1 PSFAF
6 TGFCSFFSFVFFF
19 FLLFSISCI
28 TKAQETLTFSS
39 YNGNT
44 TTLTATTATVNDEIT
59 IVFEDQDIINNF
71 YSDGQTF
78 IHMYGGLDTNAG
90 GFQGA
95 PDFNVLASQ
104 PQLTL
109 VLTDTDVNAGPN
121 TYSITINLAQLY
133 TGVPNGTMVYGFNLL
148 FQNQFGGAANPNNQT
163 VDFYI
168 NLVDAEKDSTLSTTK
183 SNIKNASVKVISDE
197 LLINNYNGDLNIKI
211 YDILGK
217 NVKNKTNL
225 QVKNTFRYT
234 FDLPKNNIY
243 IVVLE
248 TKSMTKTI
256 KILL

>member
-1 PSFAF
+1 MKQIYFLSLLLLIGF
-6 TGFCSFFSFVFFF
+6 TVE
-19 FLLFSISCI
+19 
-28 TKAQETLTFSS
+28 AQETLTFSG
-39 YNGNT
+39 YNGGT
-44 TTLTATTATVNDEIT
+44 STITASTATVNDQIT

-78 IHMYGGLDTNAG
+78 IHMYGGLDTDAG

-95 PDFNVLASQ
+95 PGFTDLASQ

-109 VLTDTDVNAGPN
+109 VPTDMDVNAGPN

-133 TGVPNGTMVYGFNLL
+133 TGVANGTMVYGFNLL
-148 FQNQFGGAANPNNQT
+148 FQNQFGGSANPNNQT
-163 VDFYI
+163 VDLYI
-168 NLVDAEKDSTLSTTK
+168 DLVDAEKDSTLSTTDN
-183 SNIKNASVKVISDE
+183 NIKNANVKVISNE
-197 LLINNYNGDLNIKI
+197 LLINNYNGDLNIKA

-217 NVKNKTNL
+217 NVKNKTNI
-225 QVKNTFRYT
+225 QVNNTYKYVL
-234 FDLPKNNIY
+234 DLPKNNIY

>member
-1 PSFAF
+1 MKHIY
-6 TGFCSFFSFVFFF
+6 FFS
-19 FLLFSISCI
+19 LLLSISCI

-59 IVFEDQDIINNF
+59 IVFEDQDIANNF
-71 YSDGQTF
+71 YSDGQAF
-78 IHMYGGLDTNAG
+78 IHMYGGLDTDSG
-90 GFQGA
+90 SFQGA
-95 PDFNVLASQ
+95 PGFSDLASQ

-109 VLTDTDVNAGPN
+109 VPTDTDVNAGPN

-148 FQNQFGGAANPNNQT
+148 FQNQFGGGGNNQT

-168 NLVDAEKDSTLSTTK
+168 NLVDAEKDSTLSTTDN
-183 SNIKNASVKVISDE
+183 NINNANIKVISNE
-197 LLINNYNGDLNIKI
+197 LLINNYNGDLNIKV

-217 NVKNKTNL
+217 IVDNNANI
-225 QVKNTFRYT
+225 QVNNSYKHAL
-234 FDLPKNNIY
+234 DLPKNNIY

-248 TKSMTKTI
+248 TKDLTKTI
-256 KILL
+256 KVLL

>member
-1 PSFAF
+1 MKHIY
-6 TGFCSFFSFVFFF
+6 FFS
-19 FLLFSISCI
+19 LLLSISCI

-71 YSDGQTF
+71 YSDGQAF
-78 IHMYGGLDTNAG
+78 IHMYGGLDTDSG
-90 GFQGA
+90 SFQGA
-95 PDFNVLASQ
+95 PGFSDLASQ

-109 VLTDTDVNAGPN
+109 VPTDTDVNAGPN

-148 FQNQFGGAANPNNQT
+148 FQNQFGGGGNNQT

-168 NLVDAEKDSTLSTTK
+168 NLVDAEKDSTLSTTDN
-183 SNIKNASVKVISDE
+183 NINNANIKVISNE
-197 LLINNYNGDLNIKI
+197 LLINNYNGDLNIKV

-217 NVKNKTNL
+217 IVDNNANI
-225 QVKNTFRYT
+225 QVNNSYKHAL
-234 FDLPKNNIY
+234 DLPKNNIY

-248 TKSMTKTI
+248 TKDLTKTI
-256 KILL
+256 KVLL

>member
-1 PSFAF
+1 MKHIYFLSLLLLIGF
-6 TGFCSFFSFVFFF
+6 TV
-19 FLLFSISCI
+19 
-28 TKAQETLTFSS
+28 KAQETLTFSS
-39 YNGNT
+39 YNGGT
-44 TTLTATTATVNDEIT
+44 STITASTATVNNQIT

-78 IHMYGGLDTNAG
+78 IHMYGGLDTDAG

-95 PDFNVLASQ
+95 PGFTDLASQ

-109 VLTDTDVNAGPN
+109 VPTDMDVNAGPN

-133 TGVPNGTMVYGFNLL
+133 TGVANGTMVYGFNLL
-148 FQNQFGGAANPNNQT
+148 FQNQFGGSANPNNQT
-163 VDFYI
+163 VDLYI
-168 NLVDAEKDSTLSTTK
+168 DLVDAEKDSTLSTTDN
-183 SNIKNASVKVISDE
+183 NIKNANVKVISNE
-197 LLINNYNGDLNIKI
+197 LLINNYNGDLNIKV

-217 NVKNKTNL
+217 NVKNKTNI
-225 QVKNTFRYT
+225 QVNNTYRYAL
-234 FDLPKNNIY
+234 DLPKNNIY